1 MASTD
6 SVEDNTAFANK
17 NNASFPILSDSDRRV
32 SRAYGVLGSSGFA
45 RRWTY
50 YIDEKGIILFIDK
63 SVSPRNAG
71 IDLVK
76 QLKTL
81 NVDPAQLQ
89 AVNTEAGN
97 TEAPERKSARPTSTP
112 Q

>member
-17 NNASFPILSDSDRRV
+17 NNASFPILSDSDGRF
-32 SRAYGVLGSSGFA
+32 SRAYGVLSSSGFA

-63 SVSPRNAG
+63 SVSPRTAG
-71 IDLVK
+71 IDLVRR
-76 QLKTL
+76 LKML
-81 NVDPAQLQ
+81 NVDVTNAE
-89 AVNTEAGN
+89 AVNAEAVNAG
-97 TEAPERKSARPTSTP
+97 AH
-112 Q
+112 